1 MNDPFQNTILQ
12 INKAAEIL
20 GLDNEQIRYLTEPSR
35 VVKVNFVVELDNGEK
50 KVFTGFRSQHNN
62 VRGPYKGGLRFSL
75 DVNEHE
81 VMALSSW
88 MTWKCAVAD
97 IPYGGGKGGVI
108 VDTKTLSKT
117 ELERLSRAFVR
128 AIADVIGPEKDIPAP
143 DMYTTPEIMDWMVD
157 EYKKV
162 TGNPKSLATFTGKSL
177 TNGGSEGRTQA
188 TGYGGGVILDQ
199 IALLEKMDPKTTSVA
214 VQGFGNVAY
223 YFVEYAE
230 KKGYK
235 IVTMSDS
242 KSAIYNPEG
251 ISLAEA
257 KQYKDEHGSFKG
269 FAKAK
274 EVTNEELLGVECD
287 VLVPAAIENVI
298 TSNNASKIKAKYI
311 IELANG
317 PVTPEADEI
326 LHSNGIK
333 FIPDILANAGGV
345 TVSYYEWYQ
354 NMHDEKWNQD
364 KVLSEMGY
372 KLEKAFGEISQIAK
386 EHNTDF
392 RTAAFILSIK
402 RVLGL

>member
-1 MNDPFQNTILQ
+1 
-12 INKAAEIL
+12 
-20 GLDNEQIRYLTEPSR
+20 
-35 VVKVNFVVELDNGEK
+35 
-50 KVFTGFRSQHNN
+50 
-62 VRGPYKGGLRFSL
+62 
-75 DVNEHE
+75 
-81 VMALSSW
+81 

-128 AIADVIGPEKDIPAP
+128 AIADIIGPEKDIPAP

-199 IALLEKMDPKTTSVA
+199 ITLLEKIDPKTTTVA

-235 IVTMSDS
+235 IVTISDS

-257 KQYKDEHGSFKG
+257 KKFKDEHGSFKG
-269 FAKAK
+269 FGNVK
-274 EVTNEELLGVECD
+274 EVTNKELLEVECD

-326 LHSNGIK
+326 LHSSGIK

-372 KLEKAFGEISQIAK
+372 KLEKAFGEITQIAR

>member
-12 INKAAEIL
+12 INKAAQIL
-20 GLDNEQIRYLTEPSR
+20 SLNNEQIRYLTEPSR
-35 VVKVNFVVELDNGEK
+35 VVKVNFVVEMDSGEK

-62 VRGPYKGGLRFSL
+62 VRGPFKGGLRFSL

-177 TNGGSEGRTQA
+177 ANGGSEARTQA

-199 IALLEKMDPKTTSVA
+199 IALLEKMDPKSTSVA

-223 YFVEYAE
+223 YFVEYAQN
-230 KKGYK
+230 KGFK
-235 IVTMSDS
+235 VVTLSDS

-251 ISLAEA
+251 ISLTDA
-257 KQYKDEHGSFKG
+257 KKYKDENGSFKG
-269 FAKAK
+269 YPNAK
-274 EVTNEELLGVECD
+274 EISNEDLLEVECD

-298 TSNNASKIKAKYI
+298 TGENASKIKAKFI

-326 LHSNGIK
+326 LHSKGIK

-354 NMHDEKWNQD
+354 NMNDEKWNED
-364 KVLSEMGY
+364 KVLSEMGF
-372 KLEKAFGEISQIAK
+372 KLEKGFTEISTIAK
-386 EHNTDF
+386 DNNTDF
-392 RTAAFILSIK
+392 RTAAFILAIK
-402 RVLGL
+402 KVLGI